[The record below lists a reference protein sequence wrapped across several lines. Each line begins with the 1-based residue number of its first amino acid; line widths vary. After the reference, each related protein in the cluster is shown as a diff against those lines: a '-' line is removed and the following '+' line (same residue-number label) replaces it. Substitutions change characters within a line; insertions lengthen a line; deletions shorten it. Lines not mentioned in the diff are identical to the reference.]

1 MVGYH
6 CGMIVIICHVFVFM
20 DGNITSHIFD
30 DLSYLVVVIWMAIL
44 LAISLLKMI
53 KSVKCPE

>member
-6 CGMIVIICHVFVFM
+6 CGMVGVICCVFVFM
-20 DGNITSHIFD
+20 DDNITSHVFV